1 MVNVQTEHLEN
12 HTARLTVEVDAERIE
27 GAMRQTARQIAKK
40 GRVPGFRPG
49 KAPYNVILNLYGRE
63 YVLSEAL
70 EKLGQEI
77 YLEALKAS
85 EIEPYAPG
93 ALENI
98 EDEGKKLTFIV
109 PKAPTIDLGDYRAIR
124 VEFETPEIT
133 DEMVDRAM
141 EELHQSQALIEPV
154 ERAAQ
159 LGDQVQF
166 SHIEIVALSP
176 DAEDAVN
183 DEDEDEVEVEE
194 AAAAVDV
201 DEDDVEDEADDEADD
216 EDYDDDED
224 DEFEDDEDDDGTVV
238 LHQHDYDRVLR
249 DDDDDFFP
257 GFSPEIVGLS
267 SGDEKTFTLALPEDF
282 DDEELAGRT
291 LRCEVSMGQV
301 SSRTVPEW
309 SDALAKRISE
319 EKLETMLEL
328 RIDVRKRLQDQA
340 QAMANQE
347 ISRKALDELVEGATI
362 GYPEELVDD
371 YLDDLMEELDRT
383 MRQRGFT
390 LKDYTTIMGK
400 TDEDVRADY
409 RGAAISRAERSL
421 VLRELVRAEGLV
433 ASEADIDA
441 EIEEMA
447 KLIGGEQSAQFKQF
461 LNTENSRLNI
471 QNQLVTGRAM
481 DLLAAIAK
489 GEEPPA
495 AAAPVDTGAPVEA
508 AAPAE
513 TEPPAVSAEPETP
526 AEVADT
532 STE

>member
-63 YVLSEAL
+63 YVLSETL

-109 PKAPTIDLGDYRAIR
+109 PKTPTIDLGDYRAIR

-141 EELHQSQALIEPV
+141 EELRQNQALVEPV

-166 SHIEIVALSP
+166 SHIEIVALP
-176 DAEDAVN
+176 LDTEDE
-183 DEDEDEVEVEE
+183 DDDDEDEVEEEDVEDDEDADDDEDEVEE
-194 AAAAVDV
+194 DDDV
-201 DEDDVEDEADDEADD
+201 EEDEDDDDYD
-216 EDYDDDED
+216 DYDDDED
-224 DEFEDDEDDDGTVV
+224 DDVTVV

-249 DDDDDFFP
+249 DDGDDFFP

-267 SGDEKTFTLALPEDF
+267 SGDEKTFILALPEDF
-282 DDEELAGRT
+282 DDEELVGRT
-291 LRCEVSMGQV
+291 LRCEVAMGQI

-319 EKLETMLEL
+319 EKLETLLEL

-340 QAMANQE
+340 QAIANQE
-347 ISRKALDELVEGATI
+347 ISRKALDELVERATI
-362 GYPEELVDD
+362 GYPEELVND

-400 TDEDVRADY
+400 TDEEVRADY
-409 RGAAISRAERSL
+409 RGAAISRAERAL
-421 VLRELVRAEGLV
+421 VLRELVRVEGLV
-433 ASEADIDA
+433 ASEADIDT

-461 LNTENSRLNI
+461 LNTQNSRLNI

-481 DLLAAIAK
+481 DLLVAIAK

-513 TEPPAVSAEPETP
+513 TEPPAASAEPETP
-526 AEVADT
+526 AADT